1 VQLGNYIDG
10 RKTDRRLEIQ
20 MRHESSMLSGAW
32 LEMQLNV
39 NGNPSHKQTSPTTL
53 VGAHA
58 GAKFNAYH
66 ETPLLYG
73 IIAQQYRM

>member
-1 VQLGNYIDG
+1 
-10 RKTDRRLEIQ
+10 
-20 MRHESSMLSGAW
+20 MLSGAW